1 MSSSIRSCEFSTITS
16 GTERKRGFVG
26 IVPCWREP
34 LLKLPP
40 LSLIIKP
47 PIYYTKKRI
56 EKYLR
61 KPHSN
66 ILLLFSI
73 TFLTNTNY
81 PIIYPSLHLCNTS
94 KLRLIQFIISSL
106 PLHKLL
112 MVSSLTNFSFIH
124 HKYFIC
130 LFNSRKPMCNHK

>member
-1 MSSSIRSCEFSTITS
+1 MALNGARARFRWNSSLLARTS
-16 GTERKRGFVG
+16 VKT
-26 IVPCWREP
+26 P
-34 LLKLPP
+34 
-40 LSLIIKP
+40 SLIPNNK
-47 PIYYTKKRI
+47 TSNLLHKKRI

-66 ILLLFSI
+66 ILLLFYI
-73 TFLTNTNY
+73 TSLTNTNY

-94 KLRLIQFIISSL
+94 KLRLIQFIISSF

-124 HKYFIC
+124 HKYFIR
-130 LFNSRKPMCNHK
+130 LLNSRKPMRNHK